1 MRLRNPSGVVF
12 LTSRRDEISA
22 MPQIRLMLQQRVGP
36 EQAKNCVSRLSRDQ
50 CSLGFLDRF
59 RSLLRNRIVTQL
71 VNSLL
76 L

>member
-1 MRLRNPSGVVF
+1 
-12 LTSRRDEISA
+12 
-22 MPQIRLMLQQRVGP
+22 MLQQRVGP